1 MYDEFVKES
10 LQKEVNNLNK
20 LETKFEVENS
30 IISNILKESSERCIP
45 PKMKNKNKEKFKC
58 GLKQFQMHTKK

>member
-1 MYDEFVKES
+1 MYNELVKES
-10 LQKEVNNLNK
+10 LQKEANNLNK

-30 IISNILKESSERCIP
+30 IILQKGKIKIKE
-45 PKMKNKNKEKFKC
+45 NFKY